1 MPASTTLLQR
11 LLAAAAA
18 LSLVAAV
25 GANASI
31 VRAITAPTITVI
43 DINPEGGSYALDND
57 DKDGV
62 AVNGMLLFR
71 ANDGI
76 HGRDLYKSDGT
87 VAGTVLVKDIN
98 PTGDS
103 SPVNMVA
110 MGTTAYFRAD
120 DGTNGFE
127 LWKSNGTEVGT
138 VMVKNINPGGDSYPS
153 ELTVLGST
161 LYFKAD
167 DGTNDNELWK
177 SDGTEA
183 GTVMVKDINPT
194 GSANVGALTRHGG
207 LLYFQG
213 YDGVNGDEMY
223 LSDGT
228 EEGTM
233 RIPGPNGSN
242 YVDCDCYENPV
253 RATSNGVFFTYD
265 DDTVGNELGFIA
277 DRLPETN
284 TSGNALALAL
294 LALSGALAAGAVIAR
309 SKELRAN

>member
-1 MPASTTLLQR
+1 
-11 LLAAAAA
+11 
-18 LSLVAAV
+18 
-25 GANASI
+25 
-31 VRAITAPTITVI
+31 
-43 DINPEGGSYALDND
+43 
-57 DKDGV
+57 
-62 AVNGMLLFR
+62 
-71 ANDGI
+71 
-76 HGRDLYKSDGT
+76 
-87 VAGTVLVKDIN
+87 
-98 PTGDS
+98 
-103 SPVNMVA
+103 
-110 MGTTAYFRAD
+110 
-120 DGTNGFE
+120 
-127 LWKSNGTEVGT
+127 
-138 VMVKNINPGGDSYPS
+138 MVKNINPGGDSYPYELTVLGSTLYFIADDGTNSRELWKSDGTEAGTVMVKDINTTGESYLS